1 MLITAINDHYLK
13 YTIPGLITG
22 KISDFSGLFYFPL
35 FVAAVVILAG
45 KLFGKQYYLNKTFLI
60 VIIILTDTLFA
71 FIKLSPGFSQW
82 FTFYFSNFLFP
93 IQIVSDPTDLVAL
106 VSSLL
111 CYQFAKKYFKAIK
124 AA

>member
-13 YTIPGLITG
+13 YKIPGLITG

-71 FIKLSPGFSQW
+71 FIKLSPGFNQW